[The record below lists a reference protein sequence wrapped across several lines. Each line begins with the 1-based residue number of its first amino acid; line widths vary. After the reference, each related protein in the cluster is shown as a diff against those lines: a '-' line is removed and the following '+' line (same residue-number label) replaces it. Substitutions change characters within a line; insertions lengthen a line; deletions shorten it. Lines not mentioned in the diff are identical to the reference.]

1 MIIKSIKK
9 TKVFEISG
17 ERMSYLIHW
26 VAMTAETLFKT
37 NNPFIYPDPQE
48 LKEKLSFEKN

>member
-37 NNPFIYPDPQE
+37 NSTFIYPEPQE